1 MVVKL
6 QVIFAFSKFLQS
18 KLLLFDNKKKAKYI
32 NVCVCQLLNCVTLFE
47 TPWTIAHQ
55 PTLSIGFSKQEQ
67 WSGQPFPSPKVFPTQ
82 GLNLG
87 LLHCRQTLYHLS
99 HQGSPI
105 KKVLSKCQSLSC
117 ALCDPMDCSPPGS
130 SVHEIFQARILEW
143 VAIKKILLF

>member
-99 HQGSPI
+99 HQVSPGEFGFKTATI
-105 KKVLSKCQSLSC
+105 FSLVPGLACLIGLNHSLPLDMSNC
-117 ALCDPMDCSPPGS
+117 MNICS
-130 SVHEIFQARILEW
+130 W
-143 VAIKKILLF
+143 